1 MDMSQSL
8 PSADLKMGFWSPMTL
23 PLFYDDHHDWDQ
35 VQAREEESL
44 GFRIDVNVDAPPSLS
59 HFDELQGT
67 TPPQSSST
75 ASGSAADHVLDDL
88 ITSRPPTAD
97 PNAASVDLF
106 KDRSH
111 RCECVRVLAD
121 ILEKINRDDGSDN
134 DQTEHFDDL
143 LVDFRDGI
151 DTCKRVLPCN
161 YCSLCTANSMFV
173 ITVIRHLVSMS
184 QHLCRQL
191 LTYHQKIN
199 TSSAIDVPPPSLSA
213 GIHVGKYAVRATTL
227 TFEFVFTI
235 VTMHFND
242 LQRLL
247 EHLHDEI
254 KTGTKAFKLLKA
266 AVDDVRRVFRDLQM
280 IAKGRSATNS
290 LEQRKRKA
298 AF

>member
-1 MDMSQSL
+1 
-8 PSADLKMGFWSPMTL
+8 MGFWSPMTL
-23 PLFYDDHHDWDQ
+23 PLFHDDHHDWDQ
-35 VQAREEESL
+35 VHAREDESL

-67 TPPQSSST
+67 TRPQSSST
-75 ASGSAADHVLDDL
+75 ASGSAAGHVLDDL

-97 PNAASVDLF
+97 PNAASADLF

-121 ILEKINRDDGSDN
+121 ILERIDRDDGSDN

-151 DTCKRVLPCN
+151 DT
-161 YCSLCTANSMFV
+161 Y
-173 ITVIRHLVSMS
+173 
-184 QHLCRQL
+184 
-191 LTYHQKIN
+191 
-199 TSSAIDVPPPSLSA
+199 IDVPPPSLSA
-213 GIHVGKYAVRATTL
+213 GIHVGKYTVRATTL

-235 VTMHFND
+235 VIMHFND
-242 LQRLL
+242 LQRIL

-254 KTGTKAFKLLKA
+254 KTGTKAFKLLQA
-266 AVDDVRRVFRDLQM
+266 AVDDVRRVFGDLQM
-280 IAKGRSATNS
+280 IAKGRSAANS